1 MAVKWKR
8 LLTVLRRDGRLMA
21 VLPVLAALLLG
32 GAAVVLGMFSL
43 VMAPGQ
49 YGWQMFSDYLAHPVL
64 VLLNLLP
71 TVVLAA
77 LLYGLTGRGWLAY
90 LITAA
95 VVLGLSAGNTY
106 KLFFRDDPVLA
117 GDLLLLGEA
126 GDMAGKYQ
134 LFLFSKLLLA
144 IAGAVLSAVL
154 LALLARGK
162 PKGLGRGLTAGIA
175 FACALALIP
184 VYGSDAIYSKNSN
197 EEHINRW
204 STTQQYV
211 SRGFLYPFLH
221 SVKDALPN
229 PPAGYDAKDSAQLL
243 AEYEDGVI
251 PEDKKVNVVGV
262 MLEAFSD
269 FSDFEQIEFTQDVYA
284 QLHALE
290 AESYS
295 GNLLTNI
302 FAGGTI
308 NTERA
313 FLTGVGMGDH
323 NYRADTSSY
332 VWYLKSQGYH
342 TSGSH
347 PGNRWFYQRDS
358 VNANL
363 GFQEYYFLEDHYGAL
378 ADGGIAYD
386 DVLFPELA
394 RLCAA
399 ETEPYF
405 SFTVTYQG
413 HGPYPDNENIWS
425 GESIDK
431 SGCSESE
438 AYILNNYFSS
448 IANTSRN
455 VAALADSLRDSS
467 SPTVLLVFGD
477 HKPWLGDNQAVYTSR
492 GIPVGCGTDEGFL
505 CHYSTQYLIWGNDA
519 AKRVLGR
526 SLRGEGPTVAPS
538 MLMCALFDALGWEGP
553 ALMQEQRALIDA
565 GVTMYHSVAE
575 NVLYRGS
582 LRAPDELPEPARTL
596 LQEYLCDAYYVQ
608 RNVPA

>member
-1 MAVKWKR
+1 MLESYCDFTGV
-8 LLTVLRRDGRLMA
+8 
-21 VLPVLAALLLG
+21 
-32 GAAVVLGMFSL
+32 
-43 VMAPGQ
+43 PGV
-49 YGWQMFSDYLAHPVL
+49 P
-64 VLLNLLP
+64 
-71 TVVLAA
+71 
-77 LLYGLTGRGWLAY
+77 
-90 LITAA
+90 
-95 VVLGLSAGNTY
+95 
-106 KLFFRDDPVLA
+106 
-117 GDLLLLGEA
+117 
-126 GDMAGKYQ
+126 
-134 LFLFSKLLLA
+134 
-144 IAGAVLSAVL
+144 
-154 LALLARGK
+154 
-162 PKGLGRGLTAGIA
+162 
-175 FACALALIP
+175 ALA
-184 VYGSDAIYSKNSN
+184 
-197 EEHINRW
+197 EE
-204 STTQQYV
+204 
-211 SRGFLYPFLH
+211 
-221 SVKDALPN
+221 
-229 PPAGYDAKDSAQLL
+229 
-243 AEYEDGVI
+243 
-251 PEDKKVNVVGV
+251 
-262 MLEAFSD
+262 
-269 FSDFEQIEFTQDVYA
+269 VYA
-284 QLHALE
+284 PYHALE
-290 AESYS
+290 QEGIS
-295 GNLLTNI
+295 GTLVTNI
-302 FAGGTI
+302 FAGGTV
-308 NTERA
+308 NSERG
-313 FLTGVGMGDH
+313 FLTGYPVLPSFR
-323 NYRADTSSY
+323 NPTESFVR
-332 VWYLKSQGYH
+332 YLAGQGYH
-342 TSGSH
+342 TTGSH

>member
-1 MAVKWKR
+1 MRFSPDFRKKA
-8 LLTVLRRDGRLMA
+8 LTTVPLT
-21 VLPVLAALLLG
+21 LAASVGLGVLSLLFAMKEHR
-32 GAAVVLGMFSL
+32 AAFFSGYFANPL
-43 VMAPGQ
+43 IA
-49 YGWQMFSDYLAHPVL
+49 
-64 VLLNLLP
+64 LLNLLP
-71 TVVLAA
+71 CVLLAM
-77 LLYGLTGRGWLAY
+77 LLFAVTGRAAPAFLLSG
-90 LITAA
+90 A
-95 VVLGLSAGNTY
+95 VVMGFTWVGWFKLQFRSDPLLAEDLGL
-106 KLFFRDDPVLA
+106 LR
-117 GDLLLLGEA
+117 EA

-134 LFLFSKLLLA
+134 MFLPVGLPVTVVCLALGTFVLSRCARWRPSARLRLGAAAVVIVLLLPLRA
-144 IAGAVLSAVL
+144 VYFSNTVYNPLTGTPAAAGRWDVTQVYQS
-154 LALLARGK
+154 
-162 PKGLGRGLTAGIA
+162 KG
-175 FACALALIP
+175 FA
-184 VYGSDAIYSKNSN
+184 
-197 EEHINRW
+197 
-204 STTQQYV
+204 
-211 SRGFLYPFLH
+211 YPFLH
-221 SVKDALPN
+221 SFRKVGAAAPDGYRADASEKRL
-229 PPAGYDAKDSAQLL
+229 SAFP
-243 AEYEDGVI
+243 DVDI
-251 PEDKKVNVVGV
+251 PEGKKVNIVAV
-262 MLEAFSD
+262 MLESYCD
-269 FSDFEQIEFTQDVYA
+269 FTGVPGVPALAEEVYA
-284 QLHALE
+284 PYHALE
-290 AESYS
+290 QEGIS
-295 GNLLTNI
+295 GTLVTNI
-302 FAGGTI
+302 FAGGTV
-308 NTERA
+308 NSERG
-313 FLTGVGMGDH
+313 FLTGYPVLPSFR
-323 NYRADTSSY
+323 NPTESFVR
-332 VWYLKSQGYH
+332 YLAGQGYH
-342 TSGSH
+342 TTGSH

-394 RLCAA
+394 RLCAT

-526 SLRGEGPTVAPS
+526 SLRGEGSTVAPS